1 MHDLL
6 LALATAEVPIDEQH
20 VRPGWIAMVVVGL
33 LILAT
38 VVLMRSF
45 VKHARR
51 AREPWPG
58 EDDDP
63 TSSP

>member
-6 LALATAEVPIDEQH
+6 LSLVTADVPVDEQH

-38 VVLMRSF
+38 VLLLFSF

-58 EDDDP
+58 EDDDAA
-63 TSSP
+63 SSD

>member
-6 LALATAEVPIDEQH
+6 LALATAEVPIDQQH
-20 VRPGWIAMVVVGL
+20 VRPGGIAMLVVGL

-38 VVLMRSF
+38 ILLMFSF

-58 EDDDP
+58 DKDDP
-63 TSSP
+63 TSS